1 MQARIKWLDHMS
13 FVAESGSG
21 HSIVLDGS
29 PDHGGR
35 NLGIRPMESVLIGL
49 GACSAFDVVLMLK
62 KARQNVSDCEV
73 LLEAERADAVP
84 AVFTRVEMVY
94 LVSGTGLSENR
105 STGLFLCLPRNIARS
120 RRCLSNPSKLL
131 TELSLSL
138 VHWRIEQFGIAAVI
152 RRSGLRVA
160 VRSSFCLQIDQLLQT
175 EKTRN

>member
-73 LLEAERADAVP
+73 LMEAERADAVP

-94 LVSGTGLSENR
+94 QVAGSGLSEKQVNR
-105 STGLFLCLPRNIARS
+105 AV
-120 RRCLSNPSKLL
+120 
-131 TELSLSL
+131 SLSAEKYCSVSRML
-138 VHWRIEQFGIAAVI
+138 EQSVEITH
-152 RRSGLRVA
+152 RVEIKPGSLA
-160 VRSSFCLQIDQLLQT
+160 D
-175 EKTRN
+175 